1 MVGVTPDEVLA
12 RAVERGDP
20 PAASACAFVG
30 GACVYEAAFG
40 AQPRSVF
47 DVASVTKVVA
57 TTSVIAALVAEGALG
72 LDDPVATH
80 VPAFAR
86 HGKDRV
92 TIRELLGHRSGLPAW
107 GPLFLAGDVMEG
119 VFDAKLERPGRRVY
133 SDLGFLALGAMVE
146 AITGDLAEAC
156 RIRVW
161 EPLGIAD
168 LGYAGPW
175 LEGRHVLP
183 TGTTRPRE
191 PAPGQE
197 SLYTVPPQPRAPDP
211 GQVDD
216 DNAFAL
222 GGVAGHAGVFA
233 TARAVAEMGEA
244 WRTGAI
250 GSAEFLSID
259 PADGGP
265 PRGLGF
271 DVPTGPRSS
280 FGALLG
286 RGRAFGH
293 LGFTGCSL
301 WIDLDRAVT
310 VALLT
315 NRTFPGRHHVEGIR
329 ALRPAFHD
337 ALARAS

>member
-1 MVGVTPDEVLA
+1 MSPDEVLA

-20 PAASACAFVG
+20 PAAAACALHR
-30 GACVYEAAFG
+30 GAVVFEAAFG
-40 AQPRSVF
+40 AEPDSVF
-47 DVASVTKVVA
+47 DVASVTKVAA
-57 TTSVIAALVAEGALG
+57 TTSVIATLTRAGALG
-72 LDDPVATH
+72 LDDAVATH
-80 VPAFAR
+80 LPAFGR
-86 HGKDRV
+86 RGKARV
-92 TIRELLGHRSGLPAW
+92 TVRELLGHRSGLPAW
-107 GPLFLAGDVMEG
+107 APLFLGGDVMEG
-119 VFDAKLERPGRRVY
+119 VFDARLETPGRRVY

-146 AITGDLAEAC
+146 AICGDLAEAC
-156 RIRVW
+156 RARVW
-161 EPLGIAD
+161 GPLGIAD
-168 LGYAGPW
+168 LGYAGAW
-175 LEGRHVLP
+175 LDGRHVLP

-197 SLYTVPPQPRAPDP
+197 HLYAVPPQTPAPDP

-222 GGVAGHAGVFA
+222 GGVAGHAGVFG
-233 TARAVAEMGEA
+233 TARAVARLGEA
-244 WRTGAI
+244 WRTGKI
-250 GSAEFLSID
+250 GGPEFLSID
-259 PADGGP
+259 PAEGP

-280 FGALLG
+280 FGSALG

-301 WIDLDRAVT
+301 WIDLDREVT

-315 NRTFPGRHHVEGIR
+315 NRTFPGRHRVDGIR

-337 ALARAS
+337 ALAAQLDERA